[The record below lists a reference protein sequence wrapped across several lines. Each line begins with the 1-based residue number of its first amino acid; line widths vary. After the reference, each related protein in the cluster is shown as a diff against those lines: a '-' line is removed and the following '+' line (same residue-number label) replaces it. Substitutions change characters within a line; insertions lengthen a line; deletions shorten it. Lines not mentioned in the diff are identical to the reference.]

1 MTIAHWV
8 IDLEPAGYGERA
20 KMFLDGECLGI
31 SRQPIYAAA
40 RILLKRGVNPFDTAE
55 TRRNGMTCLT
65 GVIGGL
71 ATRTVSEGDRTPL
84 KVTRFIPDRRFLL
97 LHGAQ
102 E

>member
-8 IDLEPAGYGERA
+8 IDLEPTGYGERA
-20 KMFLDGECLGI
+20 EMWLNGECLGT

-40 RILLKRGVNPFDTAE
+40 RILLKRGKNPFDTVE

-97 LHGAQ
+97 LQGAQ